1 MKKLLLTLAVLC
13 GTVSAWAQVYQKVPH
28 ANWKV
33 SAPNEAATSGNEGGV
48 AHLVDENAST
58 FYHSDWA
65 GTYTDGTQGKYKG
78 QDGLQCFMVEMPE
91 TYSFDRISYA
101 GRSDNGNNWA
111 TKVRIY
117 AYEVL
122 PAVLDGVVLKDLTF
136 AQKEDLLKKDGQL
149 GTPIFDNNEEGVW
162 AGDRNVKTVDFA
174 TAQKA
179 KYILFVAD
187 ATTYSNGYFTC
198 SDFNL
203 WQKLDGIESGVY
215 NFKITNARSGDCY
228 IDVTKGKDDTSGPTI
243 VASSE
248 PANVYLT
255 LVNGYW
261 HISASSSSAYLG
273 VNQWCATP
281 NAGTPTNWTV
291 EDAGDGTWYLL
302 QSTYFNA
309 NRRYLGGDIVNNAEI
324 NGLYTDATKEKA
336 VKIKLEAATTIPC
349 TVVYRF
355 LFNGEEKETY
365 RQTTENCIVGS
376 SYPAVTS
383 EFPFGIVASA
393 PAGDIQL
400 SEVVDGVVT
409 KEIQLTTNLPFVAA
423 SEPGSITSW
432 YYMKMHSN
440 NRKYIQ
446 NINDEYLEW
455 ADVEMDLTSI
465 DSYTWA
471 FVGNPFDGFKMV
483 NKASGLN
490 KAVLSTGSGNPSM
503 TAYADATAF
512 VYSKTAENVS
522 GGFCMKYPSGGQYLN
537 AQGGKVAHWGAADAG
552 STFMIERTLPVQLT
566 INDANPFYYELKSG
580 RDGDFWYTY
589 NSSDGKIYL
598 GGHSPGL
605 DAQLWFFK
613 GLYQDG
619 KLCVQL
625 YPKEDPTKAMSYE
638 NTNSGAGKI
647 VAQVPGTEGW
657 KNTWKF
663 VYTNGAAPYGLRTP
677 GDENYLSNFGGTTE
691 WMGMWNASPADDK
704 GTAIYIYQT
713 IDNII
718 TDMAG
723 NTYESTSF
731 AQVGQLPEPA
741 AFTGVA
747 GYTLSNKCWIDNKFT
762 ADIDFGFPVSK
773 VGGQT
778 YATMISS
785 FSGSNFKWYANGTG
799 VNAQK
804 AVLPTSANVV
814 NYLWAIYPSFTEGSF
829 SFTIKNI
836 GAGKY
841 INSTSADNSHDA
853 GVVTLADEGSALTYE
868 SGAQFKLSTGKYLSQ
883 NSSTANNVQIIGTW
897 GSHGGT
903 KNSFPA
909 SVVSVAIGEAG
920 YSTVY
925 LPFAV
930 TLPAEVE
937 AYAVESVGGS
947 YATLSDAKTTIPANT
962 GAILKATASTYT
974 LNAGEA
980 EEWSDN
986 LLEGSSVNTYVE
998 GPAYVLSKV
1007 GDDVGMYKAL
1017 LNKNEAGE
1025 SGTTHFLNNAGKA
1038 YLPATAGGE
1047 ARFLVFNFG
1056 TETGIDELKGEN
1068 GNVKAEIYDLSGRR
1082 VQNAQKGLYIVNGK
1096 KVVR

>member
-1 MKKLLLTLAVLC
+1 MKKLLLMLTVLC
-13 GTVSAWAQVYQKVPH
+13 GTVSAWAQTV
-28 ANWKV
+28 
-33 SAPNEAATSGNEGGV
+33 V
-48 AHLVDENAST
+48 AGNASVEKAYET
-58 FYHSDWA
+58 SSWQQLENVPQDMVDANLVNGMTAADVVGIEEQVTVPQGYLWVQFAYESGANRLETIGVDVLDSEGNVLDSDYHFGYTGTYASNRDYNVFVGVA
-65 GTYTDGTQGKYKG
+65 GTYTLRYWVTFKKEANTSKG
-78 QDGLQCFMVEMPE
+78 
-91 TYSFDRISYA
+91 
-101 GRSDNGNNWA
+101 
-111 TKVRIY
+111 
-117 AYEVL
+117 
-122 PAVLDGVVLKDLTF
+122 
-136 AQKEDLLKKDGQL
+136 
-149 GTPIFDNNEEGVW
+149 
-162 AGDRNVKTVDFA
+162 
-174 TAQKA
+174 
-179 KYILFVAD
+179 
-187 ATTYSNGYFTC
+187 
-198 SDFNL
+198 
-203 WQKLDGIESGVY
+203 
-215 NFKITNARSGDCY
+215 KITL
-228 IDVTKGKDDTSGPTI
+228 K
-243 VASSE
+243 
-248 PANVYLT
+248 
-255 LVNGYW
+255 
-261 HISASSSSAYLG
+261 H
-273 VNQWCATP
+273 
-281 NAGTPTNWTV
+281 V
-291 EDAGDGTWYLL
+291 EGNIAHKKY
-302 QSTYFNA
+302 Y
-309 NRRYLGGDIVNNAEI
+309 RI
-324 NGLYTDATKEKA
+324 YTDAVADSYVHINAYNASSTGAIGTVILKTEEENADQFFSFVSTGEANKYYVKSLSGYYLKVTNWNYDANSSSKTAFTIEGTDAEGYTISQNEFTSGGNKTKAQTIDGVTYLFNNDATGNKW
-336 VKIKLEAATTIPC
+336 KLQEVDLNALTPV
-349 TVVYRF
+349 TVNYS
-355 LFNGEEKETY
+355 LKYNGEERATQSVETKLAMPY
-365 RQTTENCIVGS
+365 PEVTAELPYGVVANRPVGNIK
-376 SYPAVTS
+376 P
-383 EFPFGIVASA
+383 
-393 PAGDIQL
+393 

-423 SEPGSITSW
+423 STPNAITKW

-455 ADVEMDLTSI
+455 QDATMDIASI

-512 VYSKTAENVS
+512 VYSKTIENVS
-522 GGFCMKYPSGGQYLN
+522 GGFCMKYPSSGQYLN
-537 AQGGKVAHWGAADAG
+537 AQGGKVAHWGSADAG
-552 STFMIERTLPVQLT
+552 STFMIEGVLPVQLT
-566 INDANPFYYELKSG
+566 TDDSNRYYYALKSG
-580 RDGDFWYTY
+580 RGDAYWYTY
-589 NSSDGKIYL
+589 DSTDGKIAL
-598 GGHSPGL
+598 SANTG
-605 DAQLWFFK
+605 AETQLWFFK

-625 YPKEDPTKAMSYE
+625 YPKADPTKAMSYQ
-638 NTNSGAGKI
+638 NTGNDPAKI
-647 VAQVPGTEGW
+647 VAQVPETDGW
-657 KNTWKF
+657 KNTWKI
-663 VYTNGAAPYGLRTP
+663 VNTNGAAPYGLRTP
-677 GDENYLSNFGGTTE
+677 GDENYLSNNGGTGNK
-691 WMGMWNASPADDK
+691 MGMWNAAPKDDG

-723 NTYESTSF
+723 NTYKSTSF
-731 AQVGQLPEPA
+731 AQVGEQPEPA
-741 AFTGVA
+741 AFTGAA
-747 GYTLSNKCWIDNKFT
+747 GYTLSNKCWLDNKFT
-762 ADIDFGFPVSK
+762 ADINFGFPVSK

-785 FSGSNFKWYANGTG
+785 FGGSSFRWYANGTG

-804 AVLPTSANVV
+804 NVLPTPANVV
-814 NYLWAIYPSFTEGSF
+814 NYLWAIYPQLTDGAFT
-829 SFTIKNI
+829 FTIKNI
-836 GAGKY
+836 GADKY
-841 INSTSADNSHDA
+841 IYSTSNANSHNAD
-853 GVVTLADEGSALTYE
+853 VVTLEDEGSALTYE
-868 SGAQFKLSTGKYLSQ
+868 SGAQFKLSTGKYLSL

-897 GSHGGT
+897 DSHGGT

-947 YATLSDAKTTIPANT
+947 YATLSEAKTTIPANT

>member
-1 MKKLLLTLAVLC
+1 MKKLLLMLTVLC
-13 GTVSAWAQVYQKVPH
+13 GTVSTWAQTV
-28 ANWKV
+28 
-33 SAPNEAATSGNEGGV
+33 V
-48 AHLVDENAST
+48 ASNASVEKAYET
-58 FYHSDWA
+58 SSWQQLENVPQDMVDANLVNGMTAADVVGIEEQVTVPQGYLWVQFAYGSGANRLETIGVDVLDSEGNVLDSDYHFGYTGTYASNRDYNVFVGVA
-65 GTYTDGTQGKYKG
+65 GTYTLRYWVTFKREANTSKG
-78 QDGLQCFMVEMPE
+78 
-91 TYSFDRISYA
+91 
-101 GRSDNGNNWA
+101 
-111 TKVRIY
+111 
-117 AYEVL
+117 
-122 PAVLDGVVLKDLTF
+122 
-136 AQKEDLLKKDGQL
+136 
-149 GTPIFDNNEEGVW
+149 
-162 AGDRNVKTVDFA
+162 
-174 TAQKA
+174 
-179 KYILFVAD
+179 
-187 ATTYSNGYFTC
+187 
-198 SDFNL
+198 
-203 WQKLDGIESGVY
+203 
-215 NFKITNARSGDCY
+215 KITL
-228 IDVTKGKDDTSGPTI
+228 K
-243 VASSE
+243 
-248 PANVYLT
+248 
-255 LVNGYW
+255 
-261 HISASSSSAYLG
+261 H
-273 VNQWCATP
+273 
-281 NAGTPTNWTV
+281 V
-291 EDAGDGTWYLL
+291 EGNIAHKKY
-302 QSTYFNA
+302 Y
-309 NRRYLGGDIVNNAEI
+309 RI
-324 NGLYTDATKEKA
+324 YTDAVADSYVHINAYNASSGGATGTVILKTEEENADQFFSFVSTGEANKYYVKSLSGYYLKVTNWNYDANSSSKTAFTIEGTDAEGYTISQNEFTSGGNKTKAQTIDGVTYLFNNDATGNKW
-336 VKIKLEAATTIPC
+336 KLQEVDLNALTPV
-349 TVVYRF
+349 TVNYS
-355 LFNGEEKETY
+355 LKYNGEERATQSVETKLAMPY
-365 RQTTENCIVGS
+365 PEVTAELPYGVVANRPVGNIK
-376 SYPAVTS
+376 P
-383 EFPFGIVASA
+383 
-393 PAGDIQL
+393 

-455 ADVEMDLTSI
+455 ADGEMDLTSI

-490 KAVLSTGSGNPSM
+490 KAVVSTGSGNPSM

-512 VYSKTAENVS
+512 VYSKTVENVS
-522 GGFCMKYPSGGQYLN
+522 GGFCMKYPSSGQYLN

-598 GGHSPGL
+598 GGHSSGL

-691 WMGMWNASPADDK
+691 WMGMYNASPADDG

-762 ADIDFGFPVSK
+762 ADIDFGFPVSSESTSTDNWTVMK
-773 VGGQT
+773 QG
-778 YATMISS
+778 SW
-785 FSGSNFKWYANGTG
+785 SGSVKKWH
-799 VNAQK
+799 
-804 AVLPTSANVV
+804 VV
-814 NYLWAIYPSFTEGSF
+814 NDGGIDYVKVQTKNATPADVTEWLWAIYPLFDNGAFTF
-829 SFTIKNI
+829 KIKNYATATYVTANTAVTGDFKGSNKPI
-836 GAGKY
+836 SLSATPTLFTVESRATGKMFAYMAGAEFNSKHY
-841 INSTSADNSHDA
+841 LTINSTGDTD
-853 GVVTLADEGSALTYE
+853 VFLGSYTGTH
-868 SGAQFKLSTGKYLSQ
+868 SGNDINTIAPS
-883 NSSTANNVQIIGTW
+883 
-897 GSHGGT
+897 
-903 KNSFPA
+903 
-909 SVVSVAIGEAG
+909 VSVAIGEAE

-930 TLPAEVE
+930 TLPAEVK

-947 YATLSDAKTTIPANT
+947 YATLSEAKTTIPANT
-962 GAILKATASTYT
+962 GAILNATASTYT

-1007 GDDVGMYKAL
+1007 DDVVGMYKAL